1 MRQVSLASLRAQIG
15 KVTQETILFNDTVRN
30 NIAYGQPDVPFAR
43 VVDAAKA
50 ALAHDFIEK
59 MPDGYDTVIGEK
71 GFRLSGGERQRLAI
85 ARAILKNAPVLILDE
100 ATSALDAESES
111 LVQAAL
117 GNLMAGRTVIVIAH
131 RLSTVRRASRI
142 VVLENG
148 CITAIGSHEELL
160 QTSAHLSKALPPA
173 VHGYRRRERLP
184 TSDWR
189 QRAGD
194 PRDRADAGRD
204 RTGRRIHRACAD
216 REDQPMSDAKRPVYS
231 MTGFA
236 RVAGR
241 VSETLGFSLSL
252 KSVNHRFL
260 DLHMRLP
267 SGSEG
272 IEMHLRRILK
282 DKLHRGH
289 VEVTLNL
296 ERSQKAEAGYDHAL
310 VAAYI
315 EAFRAA
321 ATEHG
326 LTGEPDLNTVFRLPG
341 VLLAEARNSDEELK
355 EIEEAVLREADALI
369 AALEAM
375 RAQEGSVLAN
385 ELRAGME
392 RLRSLVD
399 EAALLR
405 EKVQQAYFDRLNQ
418 RMKPMLDGGFDQERI
433 LQEAALIA
441 ERSDV
446 EEEVTRLRT
455 HIDHFTGLLDGGG
468 EVGKKLDFLLQE
480 MNREANTLLSK
491 TSGVAGNGTRITEA
505 GLGMKSEIEKARE
518 QVQNLE

>member
-1 MRQVSLASLRAQIG
+1 MS
-15 KVTQETILFNDTVRN
+15 E
-30 NIAYGQPDVPFAR
+30 
-43 VVDAAKA
+43 AKA
-50 ALAHDFIEK
+50 A
-59 MPDGYDTVIGEK
+59 
-71 GFRLSGGERQRLAI
+71 
-85 ARAILKNAPVLILDE
+85 AP
-100 ATSALDAESES
+100 T
-111 LVQAAL
+111 
-117 GNLMAGRTVIVIAH
+117 
-131 RLSTVRRASRI
+131 
-142 VVLENG
+142 
-148 CITAIGSHEELL
+148 
-160 QTSAHLSKALPPA
+160 
-173 VHGYRRRERLP
+173 
-184 TSDWR
+184 
-189 QRAGD
+189 
-194 PRDRADAGRD
+194 
-204 RTGRRIHRACAD
+204 
-216 REDQPMSDAKRPVYS
+216 PVYS

-236 RVAGR
+236 RVSGR
-241 VSETLGFSLSL
+241 ASETLGFSLSL

-267 SGSEG
+267 NGAEG
-272 IEMHLRRILK
+272 AEMNLRRILK
-282 DKLHRGH
+282 EKLRRGH
-289 VEVTLNL
+289 VEVTLSL
-296 ERSQKAEAGYDHAL
+296 ERSQKAETGYDHAL

-326 LTGEPDLNTVFRLPG
+326 LTAEPDLNAIFRLPG
-341 VLLAEARNSDEELK
+341 VLLSEARNSDEELK
-355 EIEEAVLREADALI
+355 ALEEAVLRETDGLI
-369 AALEAM
+369 AALQAM

-392 RLRSLVD
+392 RLRALVD
-399 EAALLR
+399 EAATLR
-405 EKVQQAYFDRLNQ
+405 EKVQQAYFDRLSQ
-418 RMKPMLDGGFDQERI
+418 RMKTMLEGGFEKDRI

-455 HIDHFTGLLDGGG
+455 HIDHFTGLLDQGG

>member
-1 MRQVSLASLRAQIG
+1 
-15 KVTQETILFNDTVRN
+15 
-30 NIAYGQPDVPFAR
+30 
-43 VVDAAKA
+43 
-50 ALAHDFIEK
+50 
-59 MPDGYDTVIGEK
+59 
-71 GFRLSGGERQRLAI
+71 
-85 ARAILKNAPVLILDE
+85 
-100 ATSALDAESES
+100 
-111 LVQAAL
+111 
-117 GNLMAGRTVIVIAH
+117 
-131 RLSTVRRASRI
+131 
-142 VVLENG
+142 
-148 CITAIGSHEELL
+148 
-160 QTSAHLSKALPPA
+160 
-173 VHGYRRRERLP
+173 
-184 TSDWR
+184 
-189 QRAGD
+189 
-194 PRDRADAGRD
+194 
-204 RTGRRIHRACAD
+204 
-216 REDQPMSDAKRPVYS
+216 

-267 SGSEG
+267 NGAEG
-272 IEMHLRRILK
+272 IEIHLRRVLK
-282 DKLHRGH
+282 EKLRRGH
-289 VEVTLNL
+289 VEVTLSL

-321 ATEHG
+321 AAEHN
-326 LTGEPDLNTVFRLPG
+326 LNAEPDLNSVFRLPG
-341 VLLAEARNSDEELK
+341 VLLAESRSGEEEMKVL
-355 EIEEAVLREADALI
+355 EESVLRETDALV
-369 AALEAM
+369 AALQAM
-375 RAQEGSVLAN
+375 RAQEGAVLAG

-392 RLRSLVD
+392 RLRLLVD
-399 EAALLR
+399 EAATLR

-418 RMKPMLDGGFDQERI
+418 RMKTMLDGGFDKDRI

-455 HIDHFTGLLDGGG
+455 HIDHFIGLLDQGG

-505 GLGMKSEIEKARE
+505 GLGMKSEIERARE

>member
-1 MRQVSLASLRAQIG
+1 M
-15 KVTQETILFNDTVRN
+15 T
-30 NIAYGQPDVPFAR
+30 
-43 VVDAAKA
+43 
-50 ALAHDFIEK
+50 
-59 MPDGYDTVIGEK
+59 
-71 GFRLSGGERQRLAI
+71 
-85 ARAILKNAPVLILDE
+85 
-100 ATSALDAESES
+100 
-111 LVQAAL
+111 
-117 GNLMAGRTVIVIAH
+117 
-131 RLSTVRRASRI
+131 
-142 VVLENG
+142 
-148 CITAIGSHEELL
+148 
-160 QTSAHLSKALPPA
+160 
-173 VHGYRRRERLP
+173 
-184 TSDWR
+184 
-189 QRAGD
+189 
-194 PRDRADAGRD
+194 
-204 RTGRRIHRACAD
+204 
-216 REDQPMSDAKRPVYS
+216 DAKQPVYS

-241 VSETLGFSLSL
+241 VSETLGFTLSL

-267 SGSEG
+267 NGSEG
-272 IEMHLRRILK
+272 VEMNLRRILK
-282 DKLHRGH
+282 DKLRRGH
-289 VEVTLNL
+289 VEVTLSV

-310 VAAYI
+310 VAAYV

-321 ATEHG
+321 AAEHN
-326 LTGEPDLNTVFRLPG
+326 LKAEPDLNAVFRLPG
-341 VLLAEARNSDEELK
+341 VLMAESRSSEEDLK
-355 EIEEAVLREADALI
+355 AIEEAALRETDALV
-369 AALEAM
+369 AALQAM
-375 RAQEGSVLAN
+375 RAQEGSVLAG
-385 ELRAGME
+385 ELCAGME

-399 EAALLR
+399 EAAQLR

-418 RMKPMLDGGFDQERI
+418 RMKTMLDGGFDQERI

-455 HIDHFTGLLDGGG
+455 HIDHFIGLIEQGG